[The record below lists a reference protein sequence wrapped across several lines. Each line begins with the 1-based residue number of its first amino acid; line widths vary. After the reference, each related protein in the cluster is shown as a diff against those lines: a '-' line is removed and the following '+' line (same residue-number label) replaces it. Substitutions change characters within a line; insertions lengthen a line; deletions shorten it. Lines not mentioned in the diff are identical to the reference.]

1 MTFSESIIEQAAFG
15 WLADFGYQTLF
26 GPDITP
32 DMPAAE
38 HDNYGQVVLEY
49 RLRQALTRI
58 NPHVPAGYAGRNLPL
73 RENEKNYK
81 EGSTLLIPL

>member
-38 HDNYGQVVLEY
+38 HDNYGHVVLEY

-58 NPHVPAGYAGRNLPL
+58 NPHVPADTLEEVFRFGRTRRIIKRVAP
-73 RENEKNYK
+73 
-81 EGSTLLIPL
+81 S